1 MADLGAELAAHQ
13 SPSPPFPSSLPF
25 PSLSI
30 HTYIVTYIYVHKEY
44 LYSACYPTVRV

>member
-13 SPSPPFPSSLPF
+13 SPSPLPF
-25 PSLSI
+25 PSPPCPFI
-30 HTYIVTYIYVHKEY
+30 HTYIYIHKEY